1 MYKSEFPNFSLDVP
15 IPAGFTDNSWHNDAM
30 PNWIRELPDGQ
41 MVVLWIDYAD
51 PALRDN
57 PNNAR
62 FVLHVMDSTLTDVDD
77 SFVTN
82 DFAEIVAKLIDHFFP
97 WIDCTYDQLMEFRGQ
112 LWEKVPDDD
121 HSRNSKELDF
131 IESAIAE
138 IGDEILARSLTVG
151 VE

>member
-1 MYKSEFPNFSLDVP
+1 MESEMKYKTEFPDFVLDVE
-15 IPAGFTDNSWHNDAM
+15 IPAGFNDNSWHNNAM
-30 PNWIRELPDGQ
+30 PCWYRELPDGQ

-97 WIDCTYDQLMEFRGQ
+97 WIDCTYDQLIEFRAE
-112 LWEKVPDDD
+112 LWAKVPDND
-121 HSRNSKELDF
+121 HARNSKEM
-131 IESAIAE
+131 EMIAE
-138 IGDEILARSLTVG
+138 IDDELSKRGIK
-151 VE
+151 